1 MTEYKTR
8 LIAALKEAGSMMIDM
23 AEDIAGKT
31 DALTRLTVSIE
42 LVTDPSCFIV
52 PELVITRAHLP
63 SREALGR
70 LAAAQAEVAHE

>member
-1 MTEYKTR
+1 MTKYKTR
-8 LIAALKEAGSMMIDM
+8 LIAALKEAGGMMVDM

-31 DALTRLTVSIE
+31 DALTRLTVSVE
-42 LVTDPSCFIV
+42 FVTDPDCFIV

-70 LAAAQAEVAHE
+70 LAAAQDEVAHE

>member
-1 MTEYKTR
+1 MTKYKTR
-8 LIAALKEAGSMMIDM
+8 LIAALKEAGGMMVDM

-31 DALTRLTVSIE
+31 DALTRLTVSVE
-42 LVTDPSCFIV
+42 FVTDPDCFIA

-70 LAAAQAEVAHE
+70 LAAAQNEVTHE

>member
-8 LIAALKEAGSMMIDM
+8 LIAALKEAGGMMVDM

-31 DALTRLTVSIE
+31 DALTRLTVSVE
-42 LVTDPSCFIV
+42 FVTGQGCFIV

-70 LAAAQAEVAHE
+70 LAAVQNEVAHE